1 MARHMASS
9 FRLKALYLISRG
21 WKRREKNAKVD
32 QRPLCRCCSA
42 APAAWSDAS
51 TISDKAAPSWGWL
64 SSVAL
69 ASASF
74 TSSKALTASSGS
86 SIFLCES
93 CEDRCQQRGSLRY
106 EATVEIHTAEEL
118 AKFVH
123 GRRLPESAYRF
134 DFFCQRFDALTAD
147 LEAEELKHVVQV
159 DKAESQP
166 SSHFVYKTLECL
178 SSISQTERHSHVF
191 KKAERCRDGRLRN
204 IFFRHRNLS
213 IGADQ
218 VNFGEYRPAAQLRDE
233 VVDVGDQISVE
244 LRHVVEA
251 SIIFTWAPGVCF
263 GDAQLLLDGRMMPRS
278 SRMSNSVLVRSSRS
292 GGNRRSLA

>member
-1 MARHMASS
+1 MARYMASS

-74 TSSKALTASSGS
+74 TSSKALAASSGS

-93 CEDRCQQRGSLRY
+93 CEDVNFSSGASNVAAC
-106 EATVEIHTAEEL
+106 AEEL

-147 LEAEELKHVVQV
+147 LEAEELKVWR
-159 DKAESQP
+159 KENA
-166 SSHFVYKTLECL
+166 F
-178 SSISQTERHSHVF
+178 
-191 KKAERCRDGRLRN
+191 
-204 IFFRHRNLS
+204 
-213 IGADQ
+213 
-218 VNFGEYRPAAQLRDE
+218 
-233 VVDVGDQISVE
+233 
-244 LRHVVEA
+244 
-251 SIIFTWAPGVCF
+251 
-263 GDAQLLLDGRMMPRS
+263 
-278 SRMSNSVLVRSSRS
+278 
-292 GGNRRSLA
+292 